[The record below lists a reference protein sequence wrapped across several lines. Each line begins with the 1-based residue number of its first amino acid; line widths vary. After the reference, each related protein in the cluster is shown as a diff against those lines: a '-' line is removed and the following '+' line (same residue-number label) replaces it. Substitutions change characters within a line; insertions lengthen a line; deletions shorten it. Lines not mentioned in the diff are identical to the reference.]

1 MGDLNKKMKF
11 TFNMYDF
18 DNDGYIST
26 EDIRI
31 IMSYMPFK
39 RNIQLQNVSSML
51 ESKGMDDL
59 MSQGIDSPSRLAL
72 HRV

>member
-1 MGDLNKKMKF
+1 MKF
-11 TFNMYDF
+11 TFNMSDF
-18 DNDGYIST
+18 DNDGYISA

-39 RNIQLQNVSSML
+39 RNIQLQNVSCML

-59 MSQGIDSPSRLAL
+59 MSQGVGSPSSKAL
-72 HRV
+72 MRV

>member
-1 MGDLNKKMKF
+1 MGDLSQKMKF

-18 DNDGYIST
+18 DNDGLISA

-39 RNIQLQNVSSML
+39 RNIQL
-51 ESKGMDDL
+51 
-59 MSQGIDSPSRLAL
+59 
-72 HRV
+72 

>member
-18 DNDGYIST
+18 DNDGYISP

-59 MSQGIDSPSRLAL
+59 MS
-72 HRV
+72 

>member
-39 RNIQLQNVSSML
+39 RNIQL
-51 ESKGMDDL
+51 
-59 MSQGIDSPSRLAL
+59 
-72 HRV
+72 